1 MGVWGRRALV
11 EHEGAAEMGAKA
23 VATETK
29 PKKHRL
35 AKFATYVSAASSILV
50 AAGMTQASHVDE
62 VFFEEQ
68 VRRTRARSRSRTD

>member
-1 MGVWGRRALV
+1 M
-11 EHEGAAEMGAKA
+11 EHEGAAEMGATA

-35 AKFATYVSAASSILV
+35 AKFATYVSCASSMLV
-50 AAGMTQASHVDE
+50 AAGLSQASHVDE

-68 VRRTRARSRSRTD
+68 VR

>member
-1 MGVWGRRALV
+1 
-11 EHEGAAEMGAKA
+11 MGAKA

-68 VRRTRARSRSRTD
+68 VRRTRAGSRSRTD

>member
-1 MGVWGRRALV
+1 
-11 EHEGAAEMGAKA
+11 MGAKA

-62 VFFEEQ
+62 VFFKEQ
-68 VRRTRARSRSRTD
+68 VRIARADDAHDHDRTACAGHVVPVGERE